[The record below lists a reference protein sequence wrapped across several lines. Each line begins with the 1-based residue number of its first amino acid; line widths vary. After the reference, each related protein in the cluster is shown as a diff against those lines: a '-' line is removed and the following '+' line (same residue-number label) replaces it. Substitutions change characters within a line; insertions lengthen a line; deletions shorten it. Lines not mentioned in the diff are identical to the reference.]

1 MKRQSKTFA
10 SLKPRERL
18 LSHGAQALSDA
29 ELLAILL
36 RTGTTHYNVV
46 QFAQQLLSHFGG
58 LRELL
63 HAPPKSLLTRPGIGQ
78 ARACEIMAVS
88 ELSRRA
94 LEQELK
100 QGPGFTQTQLVKRYC
115 IAQLGHLRVEHC
127 LALFLNTQ
135 LQLICSVEVARGT
148 LNQAYVYPR
157 EVVKAALTHHAAA
170 VILAHNHP
178 SGAREAS
185 RSDIA
190 LTKHLSKALALV
202 DIRLI
207 DHVIVTANHATS
219 MAEEGLLT

>member
-36 RTGTTHYNVV
+36 RTGTTQYNVV
-46 QFAQQLLSHFGG
+46 QFAQQLLAYYGG

-63 HAPPKSLLTRPGIGQ
+63 HAPSNSLLTRPGIGQ

-100 QGPGFTQTQLVKRYC
+100 KGPSFTQTQLVKRYC
-115 IAQLGHLRVEHC
+115 IA
-127 LALFLNTQ
+127 
-135 LQLICSVEVARGT
+135 
-148 LNQAYVYPR
+148 
-157 EVVKAALTHHAAA
+157 
-170 VILAHNHP
+170 
-178 SGAREAS
+178 
-185 RSDIA
+185 
-190 LTKHLSKALALV
+190 
-202 DIRLI
+202 
-207 DHVIVTANHATS
+207 
-219 MAEEGLLT
+219 